1 MEFLWGLFFRKSHEP
16 QITAHSLSSSLS
28 QPYRKELPVKRIVK
42 AVVAFLAFVLVYLG
56 IVEVFEWEDVY
67 VGPPRE
73 KEK

>member
-1 MEFLWGLFFRKSHEP
+1 M
-16 QITAHSLSSSLS
+16 
-28 QPYRKELPVKRIVK
+28 KRIVK